1 MLDAPGS
8 EEEGR
13 ESSPG
18 STRHAS
24 YADLAVTP
32 LGSGR
37 IHRLLAGAVREG
49 GHDLLVLGARRH
61 HEAVTGGVG
70 ASCVRTLRAV
80 HVDTL
85 VVKNPESTSDTILV
99 GIDGSKEC
107 YAGLRTAIGLAKVF
121 NKRIEAVGVYDPYL
135 HYTLFNG
142 IVKVLSEKA
151 ASVFKFKDQE
161 KLHEEIID
169 TGLAKIYQAHLEVA
183 QQVAQDHG
191 AELTAT
197 LLDGKAFEKIRQLAH
212 RRTPWLLV
220 LGRIG
225 VHSAEGM
232 DIGATTENLLRTVP
246 CNVLVSS
253 QTYVPPVDVRAEASV
268 EWTPAAQKKMD
279 RVPSFVRGVATTAI
293 LRWATER
300 GHSVITPSV
309 INSAMGD
316 LLPPDAAQAMGYV
329 AEEVAVQL
337 DNLEQG
343 ITFVCATCGWSIRDV
358 RPERCSVCDTPG
370 EELERIDRGALEKI
384 GKLEPGAAVVEET
397 FDGQRVAWTEQAK
410 AILRRV
416 PAGYQRRRSK
426 ARIEKTARVRGI
438 FTISKDLALDVVE
451 QDLAETSYLTPR
463 GEALA
468 VDVKAEER
476 PDDVHLRAR
485 QGSSLQWT
493 DAAWARLGRVP
504 AGFMRQMTQDRIEQ
518 HAVQMGRAEVDL
530 LGCEEGISEGRRVMA
545 EMIGSHGYDK
555 VTEKILEQVKT
566 SSRGPARALDAT
578 ALAAADAVSTREE
591 RPAVAPA
598 QEEPGAEG
606 RPSGS
611 GCPVHH
617 ARPLAEAEEAAQT
630 APSVRPGPPPE
641 SVTSSGSG
649 CPVHHA
655 RPLAEAEEPAQS
667 APSVRPGPPPESVTS
682 SGSGCPVHHARP
694 LAEAEESAQT
704 AQEEPRAQGRPSGS
718 GCPVHHARPL
728 AEAKEAAQTAPSEHA
743 PSLRES
749 AASPSAGGCPV
760 HGQRGGDA
768 GTTSEAAAMQWTE
781 EATARREQATQRVT
795 EANKFTRER
804 ADALA
809 KNVAETR
816 ARKYNMQE
824 VAAGFMTKLGKQL
837 GYGHPLSDLTT
848 QHQFE
853 WTPEAL
859 ARLENVPDFCR
870 ELTKWRVEWTAV
882 KKNLGTTIT
891 PEIMDVKYDMWGE
904 VSHNIMEQTGPTMPW
919 SEETWARVENIPPFV
934 LGPVL
939 QAVEGNARVWGF
951 DRITHEVL
959 DRVIEH
965 WVETGDFHE
974 GRFGYKA

>member
-1 MLDAPGS
+1 MKAGVRAVAIEDGAPAAA
-8 EEEGR
+8 R
-13 ESSPG
+13 
-18 STRHAS
+18 RA
-24 YADLAVTP
+24 
-32 LGSGR
+32 
-37 IHRLLAGAVREG
+37 RLLAGLEPHDRARVQAMVDAPRAPRGEGAGAEPEARTPRANGAAHADLSLTSLGRGRVHRLLRGAVQEG

-61 HEAVTGGVG
+61 SEPATQGVG
-70 ASCVRTLRAV
+70 AACVRTLRAV

-85 VVKNPESTSDTILV
+85 VVKDSGSTSDTILV

-107 YAGLRTAIGLAKVF
+107 YAGLRTAVGLAQAF
-121 NKRIEAVGVYDPYL
+121 GKRIEAVGVYDPYL

-183 QQVAQDHG
+183 QEVARDHG
-191 AELTAT
+191 SELTAT
-197 LLDGKAFEKIRQLAH
+197 LLDGKAFEKIRQLAQ
-212 RRTPWLLV
+212 RRRPWLLV

-253 QTYVPPVDVRAEASV
+253 QTYLPPVDVRAEASV

-337 DNLEQG
+337 ENLEQG

-358 RPERCSVCDTPG
+358 RPERCSVCGAPG
-370 EELERIDRGALEKI
+370 EELERIDRAALETI

-397 FDGQRVAWTEQAK
+397 FDGERVTWTEQAK

-438 FTISKDLALDVVE
+438 FTISKDLALDVVQ
-451 QDLAETSYLTPR
+451 QDLAETSYLSPR

-468 VDVKAEER
+468 IDVKAEER
-476 PDDVHLRAR
+476 PDDTCAR
-485 QGSSLQWT
+485 PRDGASLPWT
-493 DAAWARLGRVP
+493 DAAWARLERVP

-518 HAVQMGRAEVDL
+518 HMVQTGRGEVNL
-530 LGCEEGISEGRRVMA
+530 AGCEAGISEGRRLMA
-545 EMIGSHGYDK
+545 EMIGSEGYDK
-555 VTEKILEQVKT
+555 ITERILEQIKA
-566 SSRGPARALDAT
+566 SSGGPARALDAAT
-578 ALAAADAVSTREE
+578 LSSTGSGAAVDGRPAADG
-591 RPAVAPA
+591 RPA
-598 QEEPGAEG
+598 
-606 RPSGS
+606 GS

-617 ARPLAEAEEAAQT
+617 QRPAAATPVGAAGPAPVDAPAPQAAQRPAVAT
-630 APSVRPGPPPE
+630 PVGAGESARAAGPAPQVAPE
-641 SVTSSGSG
+641 GTPVPAGSG
-649 CPVHHA
+649 CPVHGA
-655 RPLAEAEEPAQS
+655 R
-667 APSVRPGPPPESVTS
+667 R
-682 SGSGCPVHHARP
+682 
-694 LAEAEESAQT
+694 
-704 AQEEPRAQGRPSGS
+704 
-718 GCPVHHARPL
+718 
-728 AEAKEAAQTAPSEHA
+728 
-743 PSLRES
+743 
-749 AASPSAGGCPV
+749 
-760 HGQRGGDA
+760 
-768 GTTSEAAAMQWTE
+768 SEARAAATEPGLTWTE
-781 EATARREQATQRVT
+781 GATARREHAAQRV
-795 EANKFTRER
+795 ADAKKFTRAR
-804 ADALA
+804 ADVLTQ
-809 KNVAETR
+809 NVAESR

-824 VAAGFMTKLGKQL
+824 VAAGFMVKLGKQL
-837 GYGHPLSDLTT
+837 GYGHPLSELTT
-848 QHQFE
+848 EHRFE

-859 ARLENVPDFCR
+859 ARLEDVPDFCR

-882 KKNLGTTIT
+882 KMDLGTTIT
-891 PEIMDVKYDMWGE
+891 PEIMDVKYAMWGE
-904 VSHNIMEQTGPTMPW
+904 VSDDIMMQTGPTMPW
-919 SEETWARVENIPPFV
+919 AEEAWSRVEKIPPFV

-939 QAVEGNARVWGF
+939 QAVEGNARAWGF
-951 DRITHEVL
+951 ERVTHEVL

-974 GRFGYKA
+974 GRFGYKAGNKA